1 MNILITG
8 GAGLIGSNL
17 LKRIIKNNNNY
28 NIILADNLWRGK
40 LENINDIKNTNF
52 NIEKNFYELD
62 LSVYENCL
70 KITKDIDHVIH
81 LADVVAGINYVFQ
94 NEFSLFQLNLNI
106 NSNILRASIFNKVK
120 KITYVGTACSYPLEK
135 QSNLNII
142 PLKEEDVYPANPESS
157 YGWSKLIG
165 EYEISLASKYGL
177 INSSILRLHNVY
189 GPPSE
194 LSEKKSQ
201 VIPALC
207 RKLIL
212 NEEYIIW
219 GSGKQRRSFVYID
232 DVIDA
237 LIKSMKIEE
246 GHEVVQ
252 IGPRESISIEEIANK
267 LLMLSKKNIKPT
279 FDTTKPEGDFDRVP
293 DISKAEKILNWKP
306 KINIDDGLKETYK
319 WAKSQLLK

>member
-8 GAGLIGSNL
+8 GAGFIGSNL
-17 LKRIIKNNNNY
+17 LKKIIKNNNNY

-40 LENINDIKNTNF
+40 LENISGIKNSNF
-52 NIEKNFYELD
+52 NIDKNFYELD
-62 LSVYENCL
+62 LSIYDNCL
-70 KITKDIDHVIH
+70 QITKGIDHVIH

-106 NSNILRASIFNKVK
+106 NSNILRASILNKVK

-135 QSNLNII
+135 QSNLNTI

-189 GPPSE
+189 GTPSE

-212 NEEYIIW
+212 NEKYIIW

-267 LLMLSKKNIKPT
+267 LLILSKKNIKPT

-319 WAKSQLLK
+319 WAKSQLLQ